1 MIEKLSKFGLF
12 LAVGILGFNAFGQ
25 DKCDLRISVYE
36 FREDGSSEQFP
47 VKDAKIALVDTK
59 TKKSLKISKTPDTST
74 FTEVEEGEYELSVK
88 KAGFKQTRSIFRNDC
103 NFVDAQN
110 IETNIVFL
118 WKGSAKETVRI
129 GGPGSYGATG
139 SSTASQGSI
148 DYNEIADG
156 KPANSLAVTLVK
168 PEYPKAARAVNATGK
183 VNVQVTINELGYVIS
198 AQAVSGHPLL
208 RAAAVK
214 AARASKFRTTLLEGI
229 PVKVTGIIVYNFVP

>member
-1 MIEKLSKFGLF
+1 VIEKLSKFGLF
-12 LAVGILGFNAFGQ
+12 LVIGILSLNSFGQ

-36 FREDGSSEQFP
+36 FKEDGSSEQFP
-47 VKDAKIALVDTK
+47 VKDAKITLVNRK
-59 TKKSLKISKTPDTST
+59 TKKSLKISKAPDIST

-88 KAGFKQTRSIFRNDC
+88 KAGFKQTLSIFRNDC

-129 GGPGSYGATG
+129 GGSGTYGATG
-139 SSTASQGSI
+139 SATTQERLTA
-148 DYNEIADG
+148 YEIADG
-156 KPANSLAVTLVK
+156 KPANSLAVSLVK
-168 PEYPKAARAVNATGK
+168 PEYPKAARAVNATGT

-198 AQAVSGHPLL
+198 AQAMSGHPLL

-214 AARASKFRTTLLEGI
+214 AAKASKFRTTLLEGF